1 MSRYLL
7 IGLALALLMT
17 GVLSACR
24 AEVGISI
31 LPAESDN
38 ASESSTDITPTLLL
52 AVVLAATVVVA
63 VAGFRL

>member
-7 IGLALALLMT
+7 IGLALTLLMT

-31 LPAESDN
+31 LPPEPDN
-38 ASESSTDITPTLLL
+38 GSGSSTDVTPTLVL
-52 AVVLAATVVVA
+52 AVVLAAIVVVA
-63 VAGFRL
+63 VAGLRL